1 MAEDEGDVIHKF
13 NPDEVRE
20 LKKMGEVP
28 DSLEVAD
35 PEAEGEKDNIVFED
49 TEVREQ
55 DPKRKGM
62 LDFSDD
68 EDEDEEE
75 KKSDED
81 VDIDNI

>member
-62 LDFSDD
+62 LDFDSDD
-68 EDEDEEE
+68 DDEEE
-75 KKSDED
+75 KKDSDGD